1 MLSIVN
7 YGASDSENEI
17 TDDEDEGQNGIIKEK
32 DEDMFTKPTSIKFKI
47 PEPAVINNIIIEEDD
62 DEFLH
67 KKEIPETKPPP
78 KIKEKVKIMIPKLS
92 DFKDDDEEEKEIKKY
107 PTAVNKKSGLLGML
121 PKPSHY
127 FGPSAKQPQIIITPK
142 PPPATIAPS
151 QDQSSTKKI
160 GLIPYALMDH
170 KKAGDT
176 KKLAKKIAVESDSD
190 DEGDATS
197 FFTFSSKDDELPQVS
212 EEEIKSLISK
222 ETDRIEQRKRQ
233 HENEKESEDD
243 FHEQQY
249 SQNYQQQQEAIDQD
263 AMKALAGG
271 SKAKRSKMGDIQI
284 VDLTDNDVLPNREEW
299 LRKTL
304 AGETSY
310 LPTGQIDDKV
320 RVYFTFHLNIF
331 ISRVRRNSNVLFL
344 LTRCLL

>member
-17 TDDEDEGQNGIIKEK
+17 TDDEEEPQNGFINRNG
-32 DEDMFTKPTSIKFKI
+32 EDLLTKPTLIKL
-47 PEPAVINNIIIEEDD
+47 PEPAVINTNIEEDD

-67 KKEIPETKPPP
+67 KKEIPETRPPP

-92 DFKDDDEEEKEIKKY
+92 EFKDKDDDEKEVKKY
-107 PTAVNKKSGLLGML
+107 PTAYNKKSGLLGML

-127 FGPSAKQPQIIITPK
+127 IGPSAKQPQIFITPK
-142 PPPATIAPS
+142 PSPVASSVAPEKKSIPS
-151 QDQSSTKKI
+151 QDQISTKKI
-160 GLIPYALMDH
+160 GFIPYALMDH
-170 KKAGDT
+170 KKAADDI
-176 KKLAKKIAVESDSD
+176 KLAKKVVDESDSD
-190 DEGDATS
+190 DEEEATS
-197 FFTFSSKDDELPQVS
+197 FFNFSSKDDDDLPQVS
-212 EEEIKSLISK
+212 EEEIKSLIAK
-222 ETDRIEQRKRQ
+222 ETSRIEQRKRQ
-233 HENEKESEDD
+233 NEDEKESEDD

-249 SQNYQQQQEAIDQD
+249 HQQQQQADIDQD

-320 RVYFTFHLNIF
+320 CIFTTF
-331 ISRVRRNSNVLFL
+331 SREKENENLNVLFL

>member
-17 TDDEDEGQNGIIKEK
+17 TDDEEEPQNGIINGN
-32 DEDMFTKPTSIKFKI
+32 DEDILKKPTTIKL
-47 PEPAVINNIIIEEDD
+47 PEPAVIHNIIEEDD

-67 KKEIPETKPPP
+67 KKEIPEVRPPP

-92 DFKDDDEEEKEIKKY
+92 DFKDEEEEKKIKKY
-107 PTAVNKKSGLLGML
+107 PTATNKKSGLLGML

-127 FGPSAKQPQIIITPK
+127 IGPSAKQPQIIIPSK
-142 PPPATIAPS
+142 PSPSIAPEKLKSSSS
-151 QDQSSTKKI
+151 QDQPSTKKI
-160 GLIPYALMDH
+160 GFIPYALMDH
-170 KKAGDT
+170 KKAADD
-176 KKLAKKIAVESDSD
+176 KKLAKKAIESDSD
-190 DEGDATS
+190 DEEDATS
-197 FFTFSSKDDELPQVS
+197 FFTFSSKDDDLPKVS
-212 EEEIKSLISK
+212 EEEIKSLIAK
-222 ETDRIEQRKRQ
+222 EADRIEQRKRQ
-233 HENEKESEDD
+233 NEDEKESEDD

-249 SQNYQQQQEAIDQD
+249 SQHYQQESNIDQD

-271 SKAKRSKMGDIQI
+271 SRAKRSKMGDVQI

-320 RVYFTFHLNIF
+320 GIFFQITFNLK
-331 ISRVRRNSNVLFL
+331 L
-344 LTRCLL
+344 LLEECMRKKI